1 MDPVILR
8 NIRDSYVSQQKQK
21 KNYSTV
27 ARLKVAAAGS
37 GNRMLSYLYWGKPFP
52 TGARIISAKLGVYNS
67 ELWSGSISLSVD
79 PLTSKMA
86 MSRVN
91 YDDRPSV
98 GGTTITVTKSNAAKN
113 TLWEFDITALIQ
125 AVANGAPWYGIQLS
139 ANGTT
144 VKSLHSAQSDNDDR
158 RPYVSIQWSEAP
170 APPSVLNPSNN
181 RAVSIAKPTL
191 SFDYTDT
198 AGDSALA
205 AIQVKISPT
214 NDFTNVSAWDS
225 DIVSTN
231 TSQLDLNT
239 TSYPG
244 LANLGTA
251 YWWARVQ
258 TASGEWS
265 DWSGTPT
272 GGAQFRRVDK
282 GSVAIT
288 SPAASPNDFFD
299 EPTPP
304 IAWTFTPPAGQT
316 QQSYQV
322 VIVDPSMPEHAYWDS
337 GKITSTAT
345 TVTPPDGA
353 IADLSLPYK
362 VIVRVWD
369 SVERQKEGGNQ
380 IYTASSR
387 DVTFRYDGTITH
399 VSSLGISQNIPYP
412 TFLLSWTRSTMPDG
426 WCILRDGQVVD
437 PQTALLGIDLFV
449 SGTSYEYTDFRANP
463 REQHVWQVLPI
474 VNGKMAN
481 PATAPTVE
489 LFYRPVGTWLMM
501 PDGSSPIV
509 IVKPGTSP
517 TPAIDA
523 TNGVLQE
530 IYQPIGGGA
539 PVLIT
544 QYLRGYEGHVAGVLS
559 DDIAP
564 GLSGKEMRD
573 RLKEWKA
580 RPGRKLLLFM
590 VDEVITVIIYNV
602 IYRPRAR
609 SGGKVIYD
617 IEFDFFEAD

>member
-1 MDPVILR
+1 
-8 NIRDSYVSQQKQK
+8 
-21 KNYSTV
+21 
-27 ARLKVAAAGS
+27 
-37 GNRMLSYLYWGKPFP
+37 
-52 TGARIISAKLGVYNS
+52 
-67 ELWSGSISLSVD
+67 
-79 PLTSKMA
+79 
-86 MSRVN
+86 
-91 YDDRPSV
+91 
-98 GGTTITVTKSNAAKN
+98 
-113 TLWEFDITALIQ
+113 
-125 AVANGAPWYGIQLS
+125 
-139 ANGTT
+139 
-144 VKSLHSAQSDNDDR
+144 
-158 RPYVSIQWSEAP
+158 
-170 APPSVLNPSNN
+170 
-181 RAVSIAKPTL
+181 
-191 SFDYTDT
+191 
-198 AGDSALA
+198 
-205 AIQVKISPT
+205 
-214 NDFTNVSAWDS
+214 
-225 DIVSTN
+225 
-231 TSQLDLNT
+231 
-239 TSYPG
+239 
-244 LANLGTA
+244 
-251 YWWARVQ
+251 
-258 TASGEWS
+258 
-265 DWSGTPT
+265 
-272 GGAQFRRVDK
+272 
-282 GSVAIT
+282 
-288 SPAASPNDFFD
+288 
-299 EPTPP
+299 
-304 IAWTFTPPAGQT
+304 
-316 QQSYQV
+316 
-322 VIVDPSMPEHAYWDS
+322 
-337 GKITSTAT
+337 
-345 TVTPPDGA
+345 
-353 IADLSLPYK
+353 
-362 VIVRVWD
+362 
-369 SVERQKEGGNQ
+369 
-380 IYTASSR
+380 
-387 DVTFRYDGTITH
+387 
-399 VSSLGISQNIPYP
+399 
-412 TFLLSWTRSTMPDG
+412 MPDG